1 MLGRGE
7 DGIAGRGEIGR
18 AVAGTVDGR
27 RGTTASTTRAADRR
41 HRLVM
46 RRQVHGAAAGLGD
59 HCHDVAAT
67 RTRLQLRRTAM
78 HITAHTSG
86 ANTASDSAVTPDYA
100 HVMSASTVLDCV
112 GHCKT

>member
-7 DGIAGRGEIGR
+7 DGVAGRRKIGR

-46 RRQVHGAAAGLGD
+46 RRQVDGAAAGLGD

-67 RTRLQLRRTAM
+67 RTRLQLRHTATR
-78 HITAHTSG
+78 ITAHTSG
-86 ANTASDSAVTPDYA
+86 TNTASDSAVTPDYA
-100 HVMSASTVLDCV
+100 HVMNASTVLATAR
-112 GHCKT
+112 HN